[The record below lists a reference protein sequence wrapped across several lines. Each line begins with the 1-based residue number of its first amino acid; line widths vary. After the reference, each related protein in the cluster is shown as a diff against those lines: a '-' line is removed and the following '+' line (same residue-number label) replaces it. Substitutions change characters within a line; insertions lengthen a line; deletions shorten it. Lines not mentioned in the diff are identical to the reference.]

1 MATIKTNF
9 GDVLRVE
16 LHELALWQAK
26 EKIKEQLNKAINGK
40 LAGLY
45 LIHGFNSGDRIKSYI
60 RDGSLGNSLKD
71 RGIEAKIVP
80 VKGNPG
86 TSGIIFLQPEQD

>member
-1 MATIKTNF
+1 MTTIKTNF
-9 GDVLRVE
+9 GEVLRVD

-26 EKIKEQLNKAINGK
+26 DKIKKQLEIAFQKK

-60 RDGSLGNSLKD
+60 GNGSLKNSLKD
-71 RGIEAKIVP
+71 RGIEAKIFS

-86 TSGIIFLQPEQD
+86 TSGLIFLQSEQD

>member
-1 MATIKTNF
+1 MTTIKTNF
-9 GDVLRVE
+9 GE
-16 LHELALWQAK
+16 LLSEDLHRLALWQAK
-26 EKIKEQLNKAINGK
+26 EKIKRKLNEAMNGN

-45 LIHGFNSGDRIKSYI
+45 LNHGFNSGDRIKSYI
-60 RDGSLGNSLKD
+60 RDGPLVTSLKD

-86 TSGIIFLQPEQD
+86 ISAIIFLQPEQD

>member
-9 GDVLRVE
+9 GEVLRVE
-16 LHELALWQAK
+16 LHELALWQVK
-26 EKIKEQLNKAINGK
+26 DKIKEQLKIATKKK

-60 RDGSLGNSLKD
+60 RNGPLKNSLKD
-71 RGIEAKIVP
+71 RGIEAKVVS